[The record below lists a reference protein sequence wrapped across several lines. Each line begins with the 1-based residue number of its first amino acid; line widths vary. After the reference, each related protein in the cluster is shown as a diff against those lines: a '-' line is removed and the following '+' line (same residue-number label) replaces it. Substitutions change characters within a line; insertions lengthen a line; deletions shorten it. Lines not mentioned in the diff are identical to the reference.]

1 MVNVVWKMKN
11 IYIWQAVVALALGET
26 KIIHF
31 FYFFIVI
38 GKSFSSHYGIIITY
52 FVIAFN
58 DLFEIEISWTVQF
71 GMSSTSEDFDQL
83 QVSIPGKPGLSFC
96 FVFTFLSFIYIM
108 KNIRILWS
116 FWRVKN
122 KKNLRKIMLNSMQL
136 ASWVNKWLQHIKK
149 KFKIFYFVDFLILFW

>member
-1 MVNVVWKMKN
+1 M
-11 IYIWQAVVALALGET
+11 
-26 KIIHF
+26 
-31 FYFFIVI
+31 I

-71 GMSSTSEDFDQL
+71 AMSSTSEDFDQL
-83 QVSIPGKPGLSFC
+83 QVSIPGKPGLSFS
-96 FVFTFLSFIYIM
+96 FVFNFFSIIYIM

-122 KKNLRKIMLNSMQL
+122 KNKQIFFNHVEFNPA
-136 ASWVNKWLQHIKK
+136 ASAAH
-149 KFKIFYFVDFLILFW
+149 

>member
-1 MVNVVWKMKN
+1 
-11 IYIWQAVVALALGET
+11 
-26 KIIHF
+26 
-31 FYFFIVI
+31 
-38 GKSFSSHYGIIITY
+38 
-52 FVIAFN
+52 
-58 DLFEIEISWTVQF
+58 
-71 GMSSTSEDFDQL
+71 MSSKSEDFDQL